1 MDLKHN
7 IYCRIEESTEML
19 DVTQPL
25 KNSLVTAVIFTPVIH
40 ITFLFFFLFKVK
52 LTKVSGKDMAFGG
65 QNQIMNAAVWKIH
78 HAMRIDLFE
87 SLAAQWSEGVVLR
100 RIACPLS
107 SV

>member
-40 ITFLFFFLFKVK
+40 ITFLFFFPFQ
-52 LTKVSGKDMAFGG
+52 GKA
-65 QNQIMNAAVWKIH
+65 N
-78 HAMRIDLFE
+78 
-87 SLAAQWSEGVVLR
+87 
-100 RIACPLS
+100 
-107 SV
+107 